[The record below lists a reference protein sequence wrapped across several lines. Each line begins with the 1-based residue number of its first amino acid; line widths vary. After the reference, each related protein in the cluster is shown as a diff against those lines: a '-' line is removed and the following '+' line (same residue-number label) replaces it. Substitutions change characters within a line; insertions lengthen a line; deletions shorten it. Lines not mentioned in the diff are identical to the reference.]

1 MPRFYEYLGINVF
14 FYSNEYQ
21 PVHVHGRYQGKE
33 SKFEILIQNVEI
45 MGIRTKIVEGESFL
59 IGLSSKYFRN
69 LLKLI
74 LTKSS
79 SVGLT
84 TLSTTEK
91 SLQRLSTRES
101 NEWSF
106 WTSDRPD
113 RSPISSG
120 LPIEASVLGW
130 NRVLCWYFE
139 PFLRRPKH
147 SQIQSYLHLERFQQ
161 FQIVDRN
168 LDWNDFELCFP
179 LMGLYGG
186 EL

>member
-1 MPRFYEYLGINVF
+1 MSRFYEYLRINVF
-14 FYSNEYQ
+14 FYSNEHQ

-69 LLKLI
+69 LLKII
-74 LTKSS
+74 LTKLF

-101 NEWSF
+101 NE
-106 WTSDRPD
+106 
-113 RSPISSG
+113 
-120 LPIEASVLGW
+120 
-130 NRVLCWYFE
+130 
-139 PFLRRPKH
+139 
-147 SQIQSYLHLERFQQ
+147 
-161 FQIVDRN
+161 
-168 LDWNDFELCFP
+168 
-179 LMGLYGG
+179 
-186 EL
+186 

>member
-1 MPRFYEYLGINVF
+1 MSRFYEYLRINVF
-14 FYSNEYQ
+14 FYSNEHQ

-101 NEWSF
+101 NEWSS

-113 RSPISSG
+113 RSLISSG

-130 NRVLCWYFE
+130 HRVLCWYFE

-147 SQIQSYLHLERFQQ
+147 SQIQSYLNLERFQQ